1 VYAYNVPYPLC
12 HSSLVPSPFLFS
24 IIPFHIHVHLLKVAP
39 AFSLSA
45 TAMPSRLRKIRK
57 LQGHRSHSHGHGRM
71 GKHRKH
77 PEGRGNAG
85 GRHHRRVNFDKYHP
99 GYFGEVGMRHYH
111 SKSNQS
117 FCPTVNLDE
126 LWTLVNEQRG
136 SIQQKNKTGA
146 APITNVV

>member
-1 VYAYNVPYPLC
+1 
-12 HSSLVPSPFLFS
+12 
-24 IIPFHIHVHLLKVAP
+24 
-39 AFSLSA
+39 
-45 TAMPSRLRKIRK
+45 
-57 LQGHRSHSHGHGRM
+57 
-71 GKHRKH
+71 
-77 PEGRGNAG
+77 
-85 GRHHRRVNFDKYHP
+85 
-99 GYFGEVGMRHYH
+99 MRHYH